1 MAFMTMVVV
10 MGFSLH
16 GSLAGR
22 LIEGAVMVTAM
33 IVLWLIGT
41 RPAAQPPD
49 DRTPGDD
56 VNR

>member
-1 MAFMTMVVV
+1 MTMVVV

-56 VNR
+56 VDR